1 MIFKK
6 KAYNRNCNKGK
17 DESLATNSRFNL
29 YILIF
34 KNFLSMIDIKKIE
47 AAVNLIA
54 AEKKI
59 PKEKLVDIIESAIK
73 TAYKKDYGNK
83 DENVIV
89 KLDIDNGG
97 IEITVEKTLVKE
109 VVNPSTEISFEELGD
124 DADGFS
130 EWDTI
135 EIDVT
140 EEVMSK
146 DLESSFGRIASQAAR
161 QVIIQKIGDSEK
173 EKIYELF
180 RGREWE
186 VVSMK
191 VELIESGKVI
201 LNYNGNQVVLPKSEQ
216 VSKDRYAADQRLNV
230 YVAAV
235 INDEKTGPRVVL
247 SRKNTGLVS
256 GLFKIYVP
264 ELNDGTVV
272 IDSIARVAG
281 LKTKILV
288 STNNDEIDPAWTMI
302 GQKWIRVKSVM
313 DELGGER
320 IDIISNTG
328 NIAEII
334 AKALAPAEILKVEV
348 DEDNQEAV
356 VLLLPSERSKAV
368 WKGWLNVNLA
378 SQLTGYRISI
388 NEVNIEE

>member
-1 MIFKK
+1 
-6 KAYNRNCNKGK
+6 
-17 DESLATNSRFNL
+17 
-29 YILIF
+29 
-34 KNFLSMIDIKKIE
+34 MIDIKKIE
-47 AAVNLIA
+47 AAINLIA

-73 TAYKKDYGNK
+73 TAYKKDYGTK

-89 KLDIDNGG
+89 KLDLENGW

-109 VVNPSTEISFEELGD
+109 VTNPSIEISFEELGD
-124 DADGFS
+124 DAAGF
-130 EWDTI
+130 EEGDTI

-180 RGREWE
+180 KGREGE
-186 VVSMK
+186 VISMK

-216 VSKDRYAADQRLNV
+216 VSKDRYVAEQRINV

-247 SRKNTGLVS
+247 SRKNAGLVK
-256 GLFKIYVP
+256 GLFKVYVP
-264 ELNDGTVV
+264 ELNDSTIT

-288 STNNDEIDPAWTMI
+288 STTNDELDAAWTMI

-313 DELGGER
+313 DELNGER
-320 IDIISNTG
+320 IDIISNTW

-348 DEDNQEAV
+348 DEEKQEAV
-356 VLLLPSERSKAV
+356 VLFLPTERSKAV
-368 WKGWLNVNLA
+368 WKSGLNVNLA

>member
-1 MIFKK
+1 
-6 KAYNRNCNKGK
+6 
-17 DESLATNSRFNL
+17 
-29 YILIF
+29 
-34 KNFLSMIDIKKIE
+34 MIDIKKIE
-47 AAVNLIA
+47 AAINLIA

-73 TAYKKDYGNK
+73 TAYKKDYGTK

-89 KLDIDNGG
+89 KLDLENGW

-109 VVNPSTEISFEELGD
+109 VTNPSIEISFEELGD
-124 DADGFS
+124 DAAGF
-130 EWDTI
+130 EEGDTI

-180 RGREWE
+180 KGREGE
-186 VVSMK
+186 VISMK

-216 VSKDRYAADQRLNV
+216 VSKDRYAADQRINV

-247 SRKNTGLVS
+247 SRKNAGLVK
-256 GLFKIYVP
+256 GLFKVYVP
-264 ELNDGTVV
+264 ELNDSTIT

-288 STNNDEIDPAWTMI
+288 STTNDELDAAWTMI

-313 DELGGER
+313 DELNGER
-320 IDIISNTG
+320 IDIISNTW

-348 DEDNQEAV
+348 DEEKQEAV
-356 VLLLPSERSKAV
+356 VLLLPTERSKAV
-368 WKGWLNVNLA
+368 WKSGLNVNLA